1 MGSTSHI
8 TLRAASK
15 GRIDEKT
22 GMANP
27 SCEET
32 QECERSAVEDR
43 DNQETNSSKDH
54 GRRKSNDIEQVTNR
68 KVSHPI
74 MDKEGQKEEDEGRYY
89 VRGARNRSQVS
100 PWKKPYLEDVSAE
113 GGFHPAAVDSQ
124 GSVPMDF
131 IQTGGKVK
139 RSSRISETSP
149 VDTRLGDEGD
159 DDTRAG
165 RRVIQDDVGLGHF
178 DGTRAAFSGRECNYH
193 REVQEE
199 TQSNSSNFFG
209 EVGSGM
215 GFG

>member
-32 QECERSAVEDR
+32 QERERSAVEDR

-54 GRRKSNDIEQVTNR
+54 GRRKSNDIEQVTNI

-100 PWKKPYLEDVSAE
+100 PWKKPYLTLTRKMLV
-113 GGFHPAAVDSQ
+113 Q
-124 GSVPMDF
+124 
-131 IQTGGKVK
+131 KVAFTPLLLIRK
-139 RSSRISETSP
+139 APSPWISSRRGGRLSARSEFQRQ
-149 VDTRLGDEGD
+149 VQW
-159 DDTRAG
+159 
-165 RRVIQDDVGLGHF
+165 IQ
-178 DGTRAAFSGRECNYH
+178 
-193 REVQEE
+193 
-199 TQSNSSNFFG
+199 
-209 EVGSGM
+209 GSGM
-215 GFG
+215 RVMTTHALGGE